1 MNSALEYKGYFG
13 SIEFS
18 NEDDCF
24 YGKILGIND
33 LVTFEGSSVEEIRA
47 AFREAVDDYLLMCER
62 VGKEPEKTY
71 KGSFNV
77 RIDPELHKKASILA
91 QTRHISLN
99 QFIELSIA
107 EKVDQLYRVSP

>member
-1 MNSALEYKGYFG
+1 LNNTLEYKGYLG

-24 YGKILGIND
+24 FGKILGVND
-33 LVTFEGSSVEEIRA
+33 LVTFEGSSVKEIKV
-47 AFREAVDDYLLMCER
+47 AFCEAIDDYLLICER
-62 VGKEPEKTY
+62 SGKEPEKAY

-91 QTRHISLN
+91 QTKHISLN
-99 QFIELSIA
+99 QFVEFSIA
-107 EKVDQLYRVSP
+107 EKVNELYRANP